1 MSVFFICIY
10 LLFFYVIFVYKVQ
23 ECEVFFEWNNT
34 KATALSNTWYTL
46 AHNNGTLDLSISDA
60 RSLVL
65 IFGFEQCETA
75 LQVKLPKY

>member
-1 MSVFFICIY
+1 MSVFFVFVCV
-10 LLFFYVIFVYKVQ
+10 FFNVIFVYKVQ
-23 ECEVFFEWNNT
+23 ECEVLFEWNNT

-75 LQVKLPKY
+75 LQVKLLWY